1 MTFNLK
7 INNLYISGNIIKTK
21 RKGLSIEISSDS
33 TLQVRASKTL
43 TKKEI
48 LEIINNNESWIYKQV
63 SRMKE
68 KNKLFI
74 NREYK
79 DGEKYYLLGELYT
92 LNIKESMNLN
102 KVKINKEEQLIEL
115 YKSSD
120 LTDTREMLLKFY
132 KDFALKHIINRI
144 SYYRSFF
151 EHTPKKVCVKEQK
164 RRWGSCTGDNS
175 LLFNWKIIM
184 APPKVIDYLI
194 IHEMSHMKH
203 KNHSKDFWNS
213 VESILSDY
221 KELRVW
227 LKNNGITLEL

>member
-7 INNLYISGNIIKTK
+7 IDNLYISGNIIKTK
-21 RKGLSIEISSDS
+21 RKGLSIEVLSDS

-48 LEIINNNESWIYKQV
+48 LEIISNNESWVYNQV

-79 DGEKYYLLGELYT
+79 DREKYYLLGEVYT
-92 LNIKESMNLN
+92 LNIKESKSLN
-102 KVKINKEEQLIEL
+102 KVKINKDEQLIEL
-115 YKSSD
+115 YKSSN
-120 LTDTREMLLKFY
+120 LTDIKGILLNFY
-132 KDFALKHIINRI
+132 KDFALKYITNRI
-144 SYYRSFF
+144 SYYAPLF
-151 EHTPKKVCVKEQK
+151 EHTPKKICVKEQK
-164 RRWGSCTGDNS
+164 RRWGTCTGENS

-184 APPKVIDYLI
+184 APPKIIDYLI
-194 IHEMSHMKH
+194 IHEMCHMKH

-221 KELRVW
+221 KESRAW

>member
-21 RKGLSIEISSDS
+21 RKGLSIEILSDS

-92 LNIKESMNLN
+92 LNIKESKNLN
-102 KVKINKEEQLIEL
+102 KVRINKEEQLIEL

-120 LTDTREMLLKFY
+120 LIDTREMLLKFY

-144 SYYRSFF
+144 SYYRPFF
-151 EHTPKKVCVKEQK
+151 EHTPKKICVKEQK

-221 KELRVW
+221 KESRAW